1 MSNIQWT
8 IKKVKVS
15 DLLEYQ
21 HNPRTL
27 SDSKLKHLEDS
38 IRKFGVAEPLVANTD
53 NVICG
58 GHGRR
63 RILMR
68 LNIKE
73 VDCYFPNEKL
83 NEKDF
88 DELNIRLNKNTAG
101 SFDYDMLGNRFDV
114 SELSDMGFT
123 DFDLGLGSDES
134 SEFDLSD
141 DSYVPDEERLQNSII
156 QYALIFDNEDQ
167 QKTWY
172 EFLSKLK
179 SEYPDSETHSDRI
192 NMYLKTWLNQK

>member
-1 MSNIQWT
+1 MSDIQWT
-8 IKKVKVS
+8 IRKVKVS
-15 DLLEYQ
+15 DLLEYE

-38 IRKFGVAEPLVANTD
+38 IKKFGVTEPLVANSN

-73 VDCYFPNEKL
+73 VDCYYPSRQLDSKE
-83 NEKDF
+83 F

-101 SFDYDMLGNRFDV
+101 SFDYDMLGNRFDM
-114 SELSDMGFT
+114 SELSEMGFT
-123 DFDLGLGSDES
+123 DFDLGIAVTEDT
-134 SEFDLSD
+134 FDMSD
-141 DSYVPDEERLQNSII
+141 DDYVPEETRSQNSIVS
-156 QYALIFDNEDQ
+156 YALVFDNVEQ
-167 QKTWY
+167 QTRFY
-172 EFLSKLK
+172 EFLNKLK
-179 SEYPDSETHSDRI
+179 SEYPDKETHAERI
-192 NMYLKTWLNQK
+192 DLYIKQWLNLK

>member
-1 MSNIQWT
+1 MSDIQWT
-8 IKKVKVS
+8 IRKVKVS
-15 DLLEYQ
+15 DLLEYE

-38 IRKFGVAEPLVANTD
+38 IKKFGVAEPLVANSN

-63 RILMR
+63 KILLR

-73 VDCYFPNEKL
+73 VDCYYPNRELDAK
-83 NEKDF
+83 EF

-114 SELSDMGFT
+114 GELSDMGFT
-123 DFDLGLGSDES
+123 DFDLGIATSDES
-134 SEFDLSD
+134 NPFDLSD
-141 DSYVPDEERLQNSII
+141 DNYEPEEQRLQNSII
-156 QYALIFDNEDQ
+156 SYALVFDNVEQ
-167 QKTWY
+167 QTRFY
-172 EFLSKLK
+172 EFLSELK
-179 SEYPDSETHSDRI
+179 QKYPETETHAERI
-192 NMYLKTWLNQK
+192 DLWLKAK